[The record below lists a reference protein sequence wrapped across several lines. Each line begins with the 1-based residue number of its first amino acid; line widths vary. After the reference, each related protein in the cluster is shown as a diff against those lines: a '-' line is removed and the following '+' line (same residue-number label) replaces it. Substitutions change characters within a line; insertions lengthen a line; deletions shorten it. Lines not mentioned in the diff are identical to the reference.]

1 MGETKEGWRK
11 EEVKVVESKKK
22 KDPVDNSKPVW
33 NYDPKNAGK
42 TTVVLGN
49 DKPDYRKKDEVNK
62 IRTPTALT
70 NSRKK

>member
-1 MGETKEGWRK
+1 M
-11 EEVKVVESKKK
+11 ESKKNK
-22 KDPVDNSKPVW
+22 YPVDNTKPVW

-42 TTVVLGN
+42 TTMILGN
-49 DKPDYRKKDEVNK
+49 DKPDYRKKDEISK